1 MFYTLFI
8 LLFCIYSCQFVAYIF
23 VYWFNRRIRPVAV
36 AVATQKFV
44 ADVASE
50 RKATNRGTAKAKQEA
65 AKGNLLA
72 HFRFWHVRQVMVFY
86 LLDHDLNII
95 FLEIG

>member
-1 MFYTLFI
+1 M
-8 LLFCIYSCQFVAYIF
+8 
-23 VYWFNRRIRPVAV
+23 

-72 HFRFWHVRQVMVFY
+72 HFRFWHVRQMMVFY
-86 LLDHDLNII
+86 LLDHDLNNILTVEDI
-95 FLEIG
+95 SKICVRCNTV